1 MDEHILVVDDDDE
14 IRALLQDLL
23 EGEMYIVDTA
33 NDGRSA
39 LDKIIHQRVKYTV
52 ILLDLA
58 MPGMNGLQLIQLLR
72 QREETRLYS
81 IIALSADQEALRVA
95 ANLGIRQC
103 LAKPFDLETILTL
116 VSSCRKQHLQ
126 CSSGC
131 QGRSKES

>member
-1 MDEHILVVDDDDE
+1 MEEHILVVDDDEE
-14 IRALLQDLL
+14 IRSILRDLL
-23 EGEMYIVDTA
+23 ESETYTVDTA

-58 MPGMNGLQLIQLLR
+58 MPGMNGLQLIQHLR
-72 QREETRLYS
+72 QREERWLRS
-81 IIALSADQEALRVA
+81 IIALSADQEALQMA

-116 VSSCRKQHLQ
+116 VSACKKQYLR

-131 QGRSKES
+131 QGRPKEV